1 MCKTEINVVVD
12 VKQAL
17 THQVGDELVSELG
30 GLRGVNRARVS
41 AWTPRLV
48 LVDFD
53 PMLTNTQSILGAV
66 TRRGFDARLVGM

>member
-1 MCKTEINVVVD
+1 MCKVEVNVVVD

-17 THQVGDELVSELG
+17 NREVGDELVSEIG

-41 AWTPRLV
+41 VWTPRLV

-53 PMLTNTQSILGAV
+53 PLLTDTQSILGAV
-66 TRRGFDARLVGM
+66 ARCGFDARLVGM